1 MCACICNGC
10 ICVWYYT
17 WICRQAEKKLRLG
30 KLKSKFFKDFSQ
42 KSAYMYMSAHTLQ
55 GPVPTVDLRTP
66 EENATTQHNVYT
78 LATERYHFEPY
89 LWCIDRCY
97 GTPKTNII
105 VVDFKLLY

>member
-1 MCACICNGC
+1 MYMCVVLYMDLPSG
-10 ICVWYYT
+10 
-17 WICRQAEKKLRLG
+17 RKKLRLG

-42 KSAYMYMSAHTLQ
+42 KSACMYMSAHTLQ

-89 LWCIDRCY
+89 
-97 GTPKTNII
+97 I
-105 VVDFKLLY
+105 VVYRQMLWNAEDEYYCR

>member
-1 MCACICNGC
+1 MDLPSDG
-10 ICVWYYT
+10 
-17 WICRQAEKKLRLG
+17 RKKLRLG

-89 LWCIDRCY
+89 LSQPTAPGRESTTRPNMRFFSKI
-97 GTPKTNII
+97 T
-105 VVDFKLLY
+105 

>member
-1 MCACICNGC
+1 MLHASILHSE
-10 ICVWYYT
+10 
-17 WICRQAEKKLRLG
+17 EKLDANLPLGRKFLRFSI
-30 KLKSKFFKDFSQ
+30 LKSKFFKDFSQ

-97 GTPKTNII
+97 GTPKTNIF
-105 VVDFKLLY
+105 VLDFNILKI

>member
-1 MCACICNGC
+1 MCVHASVCHRSVVLYRDLPSG
-10 ICVWYYT
+10 
-17 WICRQAEKKLRLG
+17 RKKLRLG